1 MIHRYIA
8 TCLFGIE
15 KILSREIEAL
25 GYDVVEVTDGRVTF
39 QGSLEAVARAP
50 AGHRKHPL

>member
-1 MIHRYIA
+1 MKYRYIA

-25 GYDVVEVTDGRVTF
+25 GYSIVETTDGRVTF
-39 QGSLEAVARAP
+39 EGPLEAVARCC
-50 AGHRKHPL
+50 L